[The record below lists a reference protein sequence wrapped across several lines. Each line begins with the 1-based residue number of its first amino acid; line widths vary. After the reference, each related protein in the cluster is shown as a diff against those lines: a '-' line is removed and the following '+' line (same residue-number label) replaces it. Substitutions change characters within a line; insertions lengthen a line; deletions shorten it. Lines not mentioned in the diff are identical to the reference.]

1 MEKDYLKKFI
11 DLGGSEFLAYDQF
24 PVLRGRD
31 RGDPAGAL

>member
-24 PVLRGRD
+24 SVPEG
-31 RGDPAGAL
+31 G